1 MTSSTPTS
9 KSKSEQQTPAVAA
22 PVGLK
27 PEKLWW
33 RRWMEPILVVTIVA
47 ALLTALVTGGA
58 VAFQSLKGDIHASEA
73 RVSAR
78 IDRLAVRIGTVE
90 ASLREDIRAVEANLH
105 EEIKTVETSLRE
117 DIRAVETSLHEE
129 IKTVEANLRE
139 DIRAVEAS
147 LHEEIKTV
155 EASLHEDIQASEA
168 RQNRRIVEL
177 KEEIQASEARQNQQI
192 VELKEEIQAS
202 EARQNQRIDELRQD
216 NAELKADLRVMD
228 NKLDRVLEA
237 LLAAS
242 PEMG

>member
-1 MTSSTPTS
+1 MTSGTPT
-9 KSKSEQQTPAVAA
+9 SKSEQQTPAVAA

-27 PEKLWW
+27 PEKPWW

-90 ASLREDIRAVEANLH
+90 ASLREDIRAVEA
-105 EEIKTVETSLRE
+105 SLR
-117 DIRAVETSLHEE
+117 
-129 IKTVEANLRE
+129 
-139 DIRAVEAS
+139 
-147 LHEEIKTV
+147 EEIKTV
-155 EASLHEDIQASEA
+155 EASLHEDIRASEA